1 MGFCVSSLDILNIDW
16 RYSALMDNWINLIPI
31 LILAAACIYIFMTND
46 WRRVLFAYAILYISA
61 FVIIAQYWSFT
72 FSLVKLITGLM
83 ALVVMG
89 ISINRYYALPEK
101 KLKSE
106 LVFRLI
112 ALSLIFILVAFMVYR
127 ISNYLSIALE
137 IVLAAMLLIGF
148 GIFQLGITHES
159 YKLFLAILVLF
170 FGFEL
175 IFSANE
181 TSLLINGLLAVV
193 TMLVA
198 LMGSF
203 MLINEF
209 EEGEE

>member
-1 MGFCVSSLDILNIDW
+1 
-16 RYSALMDNWINLIPI
+16 MDNWINLVPI
-31 LILAAACIYIFMTND
+31 LVLAAACIYIFIIND
-46 WRRVLFAYAILYISA
+46 WRRVLIAYAILYISA
-61 FVIIAQYWSFT
+61 FAIIAQYWSFT

-83 ALVVMG
+83 SLVVMG

-101 KLKSE
+101 KMKSE

-148 GIFQLGITHES
+148 GIFQLGITHEP

-181 TSLLINGLLAVV
+181 TSLLVNGLLAVV

>member
-1 MGFCVSSLDILNIDW
+1 
-16 RYSALMDNWINLIPI
+16 MDNWINLIPVLL
-31 LILAAACIYIFMTND
+31 LIAACIYIFIIND
-46 WRRVLFAYAILYISA
+46 WRRILIAYAVLYISA

-83 ALVVMG
+83 SLVVMG
-89 ISINRYYALPEK
+89 ISINRYYSIPEK
-101 KLKSE
+101 KMKSE

-137 IVLAAMLLIGF
+137 IVLAAILLIGF

-159 YKLFLAILVLF
+159 YKIFLAILVLF

-181 TSLLINGLLAVV
+181 TSLLVNGLLAVV
-193 TMLVA
+193 TLLVA
-198 LMGSF
+198 FMGSF

>member
-1 MGFCVSSLDILNIDW
+1 
-16 RYSALMDNWINLIPI
+16 MDHWINIIPI
-31 LILAAACIYIFMTND
+31 LILTAACIYIFITND
-46 WRRVLFAYAILYISA
+46 WRRILIAYAILYVCA

-83 ALVVMG
+83 SLVVMG
-89 ISINRYYALPEK
+89 ISINRYYAIPEK
-101 KLKSE
+101 KVKSE

-112 ALSLIFILVAFMVYR
+112 ALCLIFILVAFMVYR
-127 ISNYLSIALE
+127 ISNYLSISLE
-137 IVLAAMLLIGF
+137 IVLASVLLIGF
-148 GIFQLGITHES
+148 GVFQLGVTHES

-175 IFSANE
+175 VFSANE
-181 TSLLINGLLAVV
+181 TSLLVNGLLAVV

-203 MLINEF
+203 MIINEN
-209 EEGEE
+209 ETGEE

>member
-1 MGFCVSSLDILNIDW
+1 
-16 RYSALMDNWINLIPI
+16 MDRWINIIPI
-31 LILAAACIYIFMTND
+31 LIITAACIYVFITND
-46 WRRVLFAYAILYISA
+46 WRRTLIAYAVLYLCA
-61 FVIIAQYWSFT
+61 FIIIAQYWSFT

-83 ALVVMG
+83 SLVVMG
-89 ISINRYYALPEK
+89 ISINRYYAIPEK
-101 KLKSE
+101 KVKSE

-112 ALSLIFILVAFMVYR
+112 ALCLIFILVAFMAYR

-137 IVLAAMLLIGF
+137 IVLASLLLIGF

-181 TSLLINGLLAVV
+181 TSLLVNGLLAVV
-193 TMLVA
+193 TMIVA

-203 MLINEF
+203 MIINEN
-209 EEGEE
+209 ETGEE

>member
-1 MGFCVSSLDILNIDW
+1 MGIRLSGANILNSDW
-16 RYSALMDNWINLIPI
+16 RYIALMDNWINILPI
-31 LILAAACIYIFMTND
+31 LMMVAACIYIFITND
-46 WRRVLFAYAILYISA
+46 WRRILIAYAVIYISA
-61 FVIIAQYWSFT
+61 FVVIAQYWSFT

-83 ALVVMG
+83 SLVVMG
-89 ISINRYYALPEK
+89 ISINRYYTVPEK
-101 KLKSE
+101 KIRSE

-112 ALSLIFILVAFMVYR
+112 ALCLIFILVTFMVYR

-137 IVLAAMLLIGF
+137 IVLASLLLVGF
-148 GIFQLGITHES
+148 GIFQLGITHEP
-159 YKLFLAILVLF
+159 YKLFLSILILF

-181 TSLLINGLLAVV
+181 TSLLVNGLLAVV

-203 MLINEF
+203 MIINENEMS
-209 EEGEE
+209 EE

>member
-1 MGFCVSSLDILNIDW
+1 
-16 RYSALMDNWINLIPI
+16 MDNWINLIPI
-31 LILAAACIYIFMTND
+31 LIITAACIYIFITDD
-46 WRRVLFAYAILYISA
+46 WRRILIAYAVLYILA

-83 ALVVMG
+83 SLVVMG
-89 ISINRYYALPEK
+89 ISINRYYSSPDK
-101 KLKSE
+101 KMKSE
-106 LVFRLI
+106 LLFRLI
-112 ALSLIFILVAFMVYR
+112 ALCLIFILVVFMVYR
-127 ISNYLSIALE
+127 ISNYLSISLE
-137 IVLAAMLLIGF
+137 IVLASLLLIGF
-148 GIFQLGITHES
+148 GIFQLGITHEP

-181 TSLLINGLLAVV
+181 TSLLVNGMLAVV

-203 MLINEF
+203 MIINEYEAN
-209 EEGEE
+209 EE

>member
-1 MGFCVSSLDILNIDW
+1 
-16 RYSALMDNWINLIPI
+16 MDNWINLIPV
-31 LILAAACIYIFMTND
+31 LILAAACIYIFIIND
-46 WRRVLFAYAILYISA
+46 WRRILIAYAVLYISA
-61 FVIIAQYWSFT
+61 FAIIAQYWSFT

-83 ALVVMG
+83 SLVVMG

-101 KLKSE
+101 KTKSE
-106 LVFRLI
+106 LIFRLI

-181 TSLLINGLLAVV
+181 TSLLVNGLLAVV

>member
-1 MGFCVSSLDILNIDW
+1 VGFRVSGLNILNFDW
-16 RYSALMDNWINLIPI
+16 RYFAIMDNWINIIPI
-31 LILAAACIYIFMTND
+31 LILVAACVYIFITND
-46 WRRVLFAYAILYISA
+46 WRRILIAYAILYICA
-61 FVIIAQYWSFT
+61 FAIIAQYWSFT

-83 ALVVMG
+83 SLVIMG
-89 ISINRYYALPEK
+89 ISINRYYELPEK
-101 KLKSE
+101 KTKSE
-106 LVFRLI
+106 LIFRLI
-112 ALSLIFILVAFMVYR
+112 ALCLIFILVAFMVYR

-137 IVLAAMLLIGF
+137 IVLASMMLIGF
-148 GIFQLGITHES
+148 GVFQLGITHES

-203 MLINEF
+203 MIINEF
-209 EEGEE
+209 EVGEE

>member
-1 MGFCVSSLDILNIDW
+1 
-16 RYSALMDNWINLIPI
+16 MDHWINIIPI
-31 LILAAACIYIFMTND
+31 LILTAACIYIFITND
-46 WRRVLFAYAILYISA
+46 WRRILIAYVILYICA
-61 FVIIAQYWSFT
+61 FAIIAQYWSFT

-83 ALVVMG
+83 SLVVLG
-89 ISINRYYALPEK
+89 ISINRYYAVPDK
-101 KLKSE
+101 KVRSE

-127 ISNYLSIALE
+127 ISNYLSISLE
-137 IVLAAMLLIGF
+137 IVLASVLLIGF
-148 GIFQLGITHES
+148 GIYQLGITHES

-181 TSLLINGLLAVV
+181 TALLVNGLLAVV
-193 TMLVA
+193 TMLIA

-203 MLINEF
+203 MIINEF
-209 EEGEE
+209 EAGEE

>member
-1 MGFCVSSLDILNIDW
+1 
-16 RYSALMDNWINLIPI
+16 MDNWINIIPI
-31 LILAAACIYIFMTND
+31 LILAAACVYIFVTND
-46 WRRVLFAYAILYISA
+46 WRKILIAYAILYICA
-61 FVIIAQYWSFT
+61 FAIVAQYWSFT

-83 ALVVMG
+83 SLVVMG
-89 ISINRYYALPEK
+89 ISINRYYAVSEK

-112 ALSLIFILVAFMVYR
+112 ALFLIFILVAFMVYR

-137 IVLAAMLLIGF
+137 IVLASVMLIGF
-148 GIFQLGITHES
+148 GIFQLGITHEP
-159 YKLFLAILVLF
+159 YKIFLAILVLF

-181 TSLLINGLLAVV
+181 TSLLVNGLLAIV
-193 TMLVA
+193 TMMVA

-203 MLINEF
+203 MIINEN
-209 EEGEE
+209 EGGEE

>member
-1 MGFCVSSLDILNIDW
+1 
-16 RYSALMDNWINLIPI
+16 MDNWINLIPI
-31 LILAAACIYIFMTND
+31 LILAAACIYIFIIND
-46 WRRVLFAYAILYISA
+46 WRRVLIAYAILYISA
-61 FVIIAQYWSFT
+61 FAIIAQYWSFT

-83 ALVVMG
+83 SLVVMG

-101 KLKSE
+101 KMKSE

-181 TSLLINGLLAVV
+181 TSLLVNGLLAVV

-203 MLINEF
+203 IIINEF

>member
-1 MGFCVSSLDILNIDW
+1 
-16 RYSALMDNWINLIPI
+16 MDHWINIIPI
-31 LILAAACIYIFMTND
+31 LVLTAACIYIFITND
-46 WRRVLFAYAILYISA
+46 WRRILIAYVILYICA
-61 FVIIAQYWSFT
+61 FAIIAQYWSFT

-83 ALVVMG
+83 SLVVLG
-89 ISINRYYALPEK
+89 ISINRYYAVPDK
-101 KLKSE
+101 KVRSE

-127 ISNYLSIALE
+127 ISNYLSISLE
-137 IVLAAMLLIGF
+137 IVLASVLLIGF
-148 GIFQLGITHES
+148 GIYQLGITHES

-181 TSLLINGLLAVV
+181 TSLLVNGLLAVV
-193 TMLVA
+193 TMLIA

-203 MLINEF
+203 MIINEF
-209 EEGEE
+209 EAGEE

>member
-1 MGFCVSSLDILNIDW
+1 
-16 RYSALMDNWINLIPI
+16 MDNWINLIPI
-31 LILAAACIYIFMTND
+31 LVLAAACIYIFIIND
-46 WRRVLFAYAILYISA
+46 WRRILIAYAVLYISA
-61 FVIIAQYWSFT
+61 FIIIAQYWSFT

-83 ALVVMG
+83 SLVVMG
-89 ISINRYYALPEK
+89 ISINRYYEVPEK
-101 KLKSE
+101 KMKSE
-106 LVFRLI
+106 LIFRLI

-148 GIFQLGITHES
+148 GIFQLGITHEP

-181 TSLLINGLLAVV
+181 TSLLVNGLLAVV

>member
-1 MGFCVSSLDILNIDW
+1 
-16 RYSALMDNWINLIPI
+16 MDNWINLIPV
-31 LILAAACIYIFMTND
+31 LIIAAACIYIFITND
-46 WRRVLFAYAILYISA
+46 WRRILIAYAILYVSA
-61 FVIIAQYWSFT
+61 FAIIAQYWSFT

-83 ALVVMG
+83 SLVVMG
-89 ISINRYYALPEK
+89 ISINRYYAIPEK
-101 KLKSE
+101 KMKSE
-106 LVFRLI
+106 LIFRLI

-127 ISNYLSIALE
+127 ISNYLSISLE

-148 GIFQLGITHES
+148 GVFQMGITHES

-181 TSLLINGLLAVV
+181 TSLLVNGLLAVV

>member
-1 MGFCVSSLDILNIDW
+1 
-16 RYSALMDNWINLIPI
+16 MDNWINLIPI
-31 LILAAACIYIFMTND
+31 LLLAAACIYIFMIND
-46 WRRVLFAYAILYISA
+46 WRRILIAYTVLYISA

-83 ALVVMG
+83 SLVVMG
-89 ISINRYYALPEK
+89 ISINRYYSLPEK
-101 KLKSE
+101 KMKSE

-112 ALSLIFILVAFMVYR
+112 ALSLIFLLVVFMVYR

-181 TSLLINGLLAVV
+181 TSLLVNGLLAVV